1 MMNIYLTIAILLA
14 NLVGLAI
21 VHQFIK
27 RLDKKQKL
35 MFIGISYGLMYI
47 LISIIYWFSGFGI
60 DKQVHEASKNFILY
74 LFVPVNVIVI
84 VPYFATQ
91 YMKYKTKQIEKN
103 KFANRLTILVVVLLI
118 VLVTEFII
126 FKNIQNNIK
135 DIIIKTKNQVTEN
148 LQENTLKLNEETG
161 YNEITENEILNEE
174 DEYSDDLNE
183 TVENKEIT
191 TRANINI
198 D

>member
-35 MFIGISYGLMYI
+35 IFIGISYGLMYI

>member
-91 YMKYKTKQIEKN
+91 YMKYKTKKIEKN

>member
-27 RLDKKQKL
+27 KLDKKQKL